1 MILYNV
7 TVKIEN
13 NIQEEWMDWMKTIHI
28 PDVMATNCFIENKMM
43 RLLDPPAD
51 EQGTTYAIQYFCKNI
66 ETLQR
71 YWKEHAPALQAD
83 HAQRYKD
90 RFVAFRTIMELV

>member
-1 MILYNV
+1 
-7 TVKIEN
+7 
-13 NIQEEWMDWMKTIHI
+13 
-28 PDVMATNCFIENKMM
+28 MATNCFIENKMM